1 LALPHFA
8 KGKAKAAPY
17 EFERRARPVVRGAGA
32 CSMGRG
38 HARPWGYCTSR
49 PRSAHLPSVPTHTTI
64 SRTCYISSSKRL
76 RPIHPGPSLLPR
88 PVLGILELDTDD
100 SPTLQDALQTATGGR
115 GSAIRAA
122 TRVLDGARREPDA
135 PPHRLADRCSGEPGC

>member
-1 LALPHFA
+1 LALPHCA

-17 EFERRARPVVRGAGA
+17 EFERRARPVVRRAGV

-38 HARPWGYCTSR
+38 RARPWAYFTSR
-49 PRSAHLPSVPTHTTI
+49 PWSAHLTSVPTHTTF
-64 SRTCYISSSKRL
+64 SRTYCISSSKSL
-76 RPIHPGPSLLPR
+76 RPGHPGPSLLPR

-115 GSAIRAA
+115 GSAIRPP
-122 TRVLDGARREPDA
+122 TRALDGARREPDA
-135 PPHRLADRCSGEPGC
+135 PPQRLADRCSGEPGC